1 MKASFFRRRLLA
13 FTLVELLVVIAIIAL
28 LVGVTLPNMQP
39 VILRAKS
46 AQCAANLRAI
56 GLAVTQAASDNNNT
70 YPEINQTAPPLPY
83 GSGVPGLV
91 GVLGPYGITTNTIQ
105 CPVDLASGV
114 ASSFTKYGSSYEW
127 APIVDDEAVNA
138 PVVYP
143 RPGVSFPLNSS
154 RARLCTDF
162 LPLHRGKMNAL
173 YGDGHV
179 TAR

>member
-1 MKASFFRRRLLA
+1 MKISFLRRGLLA

-28 LVGVTLPNMQP
+28 LAGVTLPNMQS
-39 VILRAKS
+39 VMLRAQS
-46 AQCAANLRAI
+46 AQCASNLRSI
-56 GLAVTQAASDNNNT
+56 GLAVAQAASDNNST

-83 GSGVPGLV
+83 GPGVQGLV

-105 CPVDLASGV
+105 CPVDLASGA

-127 APIVDDEAVNA
+127 APIVDDEAVGA